1 MKRLIKFI
9 ENTLVKHIDKVAH
22 FAITYSLVYTLA
34 DKWDV
39 NGAIAVG
46 ILVGVVKEFYDLY
59 VKKSKFSI
67 ADLIA
72 DGLGIAIA
80 FLIVGV

>member
-9 ENTLVKHIDKVAH
+9 GNTLVKHIDKVAH
-22 FAITYSLVYTLA
+22 FAITYALVYTLA

-46 ILVGVVKEFYDLY
+46 ILVGVAKEIWDKLTDG
-59 VKKSKFSI
+59 KLSI
-67 ADLIA
+67 ADLVF
-72 DGLGIAIA
+72 DVLGILTAI
-80 FLIVGV
+80 LIL

>member
-1 MKRLIKFI
+1 MKHLIKFI

-22 FAITYSLVYTLA
+22 FAITYALVYTLA
-34 DKWDV
+34 DKWDI

-46 ILVGVVKEFYDLY
+46 ILVGVTKEIWDKLRYGKL
-59 VKKSKFSI
+59 SM

-72 DGLGIAIA
+72 DILGIVVACTV
-80 FLIVGV
+80 LGV

>member
-22 FAITYSLVYTLA
+22 FAITYGLVYTLA

-39 NGAIAVG
+39 NGAVAVG
-46 ILVGVVKEFYDLY
+46 ILVGVTKEIWDKLTDGKLS
-59 VKKSKFSI
+59 V
-67 ADLIA
+67 ADLVV
-72 DGLGIAIA
+72 DVLGIALA
-80 FLIVGV
+80 VLIF

>member
-9 ENTLVKHIDKVAH
+9 ENMLVKHIDKVAH
-22 FAITYSLVYTLA
+22 FAITYALVYTLA

-46 ILVGVVKEFYDLY
+46 ILVGVAKEIWDKLTDG
-59 VKKSKFSI
+59 KLSI
-67 ADLIA
+67 ADLVV
-72 DGLGIAIA
+72 DVLGITLAS
-80 FLIVGV
+80 LLV